1 MESRIYSFSID
12 YHFSFETID
21 YNSGHQNKHLN
32 CYLNV
37 DCSLLNYDGRDDHD
51 EDSLSRL
58 GAL

>member
-1 MESRIYSFSID
+1 MGRVLEHEPSLERRCALVQHCQQS
-12 YHFSFETID
+12 
-21 YNSGHQNKHLN
+21 
-32 CYLNV
+32 V